1 MDEIILTEEQK
12 CALFELSAII
22 AENNAKEQDAVKGYT
37 EQLRVIARAKAVCG
51 SIPAIA
57 QQLNELEAATQ
68 EKTADELSHS
78 RDLNFEYT
86 ELTGIQPKED

>member
-1 MDEIILTEEQK
+1 MNDVLTNEQK
-12 CALFELSAII
+12 CALFELSKII
-22 AENNAKEQDAVKGYT
+22 AENNAKEQDAVRGYT
-37 EQLRVIARAKAVCG
+37 EQLRCISRAKLVCG
-51 SIPAIA
+51 SIPELMEK
-57 QQLNELEAATQ
+57 LNALESATE